1 MAHQY
6 SPRFERLGRVVTRHS
21 ALVLLAWIAVAAVLN
36 LAFPQ
41 LEAVTKDHAV
51 SPMPADAPAMRTI
64 RDMGEKFG
72 QEGFDNAAIVVM
84 SSPNGFSSN
93 AEVHYRAAV
102 DRLRTDKTAV
112 RFVQDVIGDP
122 LARST
127 PAARE
132 RAMSKD
138 GHAWMMMVGLQ
149 GRLGSPDSFA
159 ALQRVRSTA
168 QQSFA
173 GSDVTV
179 HVTGPSATFADMADQ
194 AMKDLVVVA
203 VIVGLSI
210 ATILLIVYRSFFTAT
225 LPLIVVGISTFVT
238 RGVISA
244 LGTTGVLPLSVLSSA
259 LMMSILAGACVNYTV
274 FLISR
279 YHERI
284 RAGEPPPEAMAHA
297 SGAISLVTLA
307 AAGTVIIGNLAQL
320 TATLKMLAVVGPV
333 IAIAVT
339 VAFLANITLAQAVL
353 ALAAKRGWGMPRK
366 DLTHRYWRHVGVFV
380 VRRPVGTV
388 IVSLLILALLGGT
401 AGLVRFGYDDR
412 AMVAGLQTDSTQG
425 YQALDEHFDAN
436 AVIPQFVMVTAT
448 KDLRTP
454 QGLADLDQMAQRLS
468 QIPEVSKVVGITRP
482 DGNKL
487 TQATLA
493 WEIGLMG
500 QQLDRAQNKL
510 SNELQP
516 QLTQMVEIAE
526 VVSSMMTEFNDNDL
540 QQLQRVVPQL
550 LTTVKTATTELTR
563 FEPVIGSLDNAEHL
577 LGRLN
582 DMGMSIDALAEGL
595 KYVVNL
601 TPAASQAL
609 DANPACPA
617 DLRCAQLNQWLSAIA
632 AIDHDGLLADI
643 DSLGKALNRVSTTDS
658 VTELIGKL
666 SAAIDRIQP
675 WMDNLSSLERKYNRA
690 TASLQQLRAMGVT
703 ADTMGTVGERS
714 RELASQMQDTMGA
727 MTQAAAFLQTVSH
740 EATEPSASGFYL
752 PPGLLDNSD
761 FKTATQN
768 FITADGT
775 AALYLI
781 QSTVNPYSTKAI
793 DMVRKLQQVGNDAR
807 PNTELAGAQ
816 IGIGGYPA
824 LNADLQEA
832 VSRDFKEIVV
842 VTLLVITVI
851 MCLLLRAIVAPL
863 YLIATVVLTYLGA
876 LGMGVLLFQMLL
888 GQQIYWAIPTM
899 TFVMTVAV
907 GADYNILF
915 VSRLREESTKSIRLG
930 MIRTVAH
937 TGSVITSAGTIFA
950 AAMFGMMAGSM
961 QNIVQMGFIIGF
973 GLILDT
979 YVVRTLV
986 VPAISTLLGRK
997 IWWPAKS

>member
-6 SPRFERLGRVVTRHS
+6 SRRFERLGRTVTRHS

-36 LAFPQ
+36 IAFPQ

-64 RDMGEKFG
+64 REMGEKFG
-72 QEGFDNAAIVVM
+72 QDGFDNSAIVVM
-84 SSPNGFSSN
+84 ASPKGFSPN
-93 AEVHYRAAV
+93 AQVHYRAAV
-102 DRLRTDKTAV
+102 DRLRADKPAV

-127 PAARE
+127 PAARD
-132 RAMSKD
+132 RAMSED
-138 GHAWMMMVGLQ
+138 GHAWIVMAGLQ

-159 ALQRVRSTA
+159 ALQRVRSTV

-173 GSDVTV
+173 GSDVTA
-179 HVTGPSATFADMADQ
+179 HVTGPSATFADMADK
-194 AMKDLVVVA
+194 AMKDLVVIT

-225 LPLIVVGISTFVT
+225 LPLIVMGISIFVT

-244 LGTTGVLPLSVLSSA
+244 LGTTGVLPLSALSSA

-284 RAGEPPPEAMAHA
+284 RAGAPPSEALAHA
-297 SGAISLVTLA
+297 SGSISMVTLA
-307 AAGTVIIGNLAQL
+307 AAATVIIGNLAQL

-366 DLTHRYWRHVGVFV
+366 DLTRRYWHRVGIFV
-380 VRRPVGTV
+380 VRRPAATLTA
-388 IVSLLILALLGGT
+388 SLLVLALLGGS

-412 AMVAGLQTDSTQG
+412 AMVADLQTDSTQG
-425 YQALDEHFDAN
+425 YQVLDEYFNADAL
-436 AVIPQFVMVTAT
+436 IPQFVMVTAT

-454 QGLADLDQMAQRLS
+454 HGLADLDQMAQRMS
-468 QIPEVSKVVGITRP
+468 QVPGVSKVVGITRP

-493 WEIGLMG
+493 WQIGLIG
-500 QQLDRAQNKL
+500 QQVDRAQHTL
-510 SNELQP
+510 STELQP
-516 QLTQMVEIAE
+516 QLTQMVDIAE
-526 VVSSMMTEFNDNDL
+526 LVSSMMTEFNDNDL
-540 QQLQRVVPQL
+540 QQLQRVIPQL
-550 LTTVKTATTELTR
+550 LTTAQTAATELNR
-563 FEPVIGSLDNAEHL
+563 HRPVIESLGKADDL
-577 LGRLN
+577 VGRL
-582 DMGMSIDALAEGL
+582 DAVGLSVDALVNAL
-595 KYVVNL
+595 KNVVNL
-601 TPAASQAL
+601 TPAARQAL

-617 DLRCAQLNQWLSAIA
+617 DSQCAQLGQWLSAIA
-632 AIDHDGLLADI
+632 GIDRDGLLTDI
-643 DSLGKALNRVSTTDS
+643 DALGKVLNKVSTTDS
-658 VTELIGKL
+658 VTELIDKL
-666 SAAIDRIQP
+666 SAAVEQIQP
-675 WMDNLSSLERKYNRA
+675 RMNNLSSLERKYHRA
-690 TASLQQLRAMGVT
+690 EVSLQKLRALGVTTDSMRAMG
-703 ADTMGTVGERS
+703 ERT

-727 MTQAAAFLQTVSH
+727 MTQAAAFLQTVGH
-740 EATEPSASGFYL
+740 DAAEPSASGFYL
-752 PPGLLDNSD
+752 PQGLLDDSD
-761 FKTATQN
+761 FTTAAQS

-781 QSTVNPYSTKAI
+781 QSTVNPYSTKAV
-793 DMVRKLQQVGNDAR
+793 DMVRELQRVGDEAR
-807 PNTELAGAQ
+807 PNTELAGAE

-824 LNADLQEA
+824 LNADLQAA

-842 VTLLVITVI
+842 VTLLIITVI

-863 YLIATVVLTYLGA
+863 YLIATVVLTYLGS
-876 LGMGVLLFQMLL
+876 LGMGVLLFQVLL

-930 MIRTVAH
+930 TIRTVAH

-961 QNIVQMGFIIGF
+961 QNVVQIGFIIGF

-979 YVVRTLV
+979 FVVRTLV